1 MTEKDQ
7 ERLLD
12 TLIRLRKRIEQVKV
26 RRESIGEENTK
37 STLIDP
43 ILTALGWNLE
53 ELEEVCREYR
63 RKPKDNPVDY
73 ALFMLRSPCLFVE
86 AKALDKELHDRKW
99 ASQIISYAAVVGV
112 EWCVLTNGDEYRIYN
127 SHATVDIEEKLFRTI
142 RVSDETQ
149 EKCTLDTLDLLS
161 KNKMGEKLINTLW
174 KAHFVDH
181 RVKAALVDI
190 LNNDDGA
197 LTRLVRK
204 KIPGLSR
211 SEIRDSLKRAAFLVD
226 FPVIAI
232 QGSTKPVVPRKGDTR
247 IKKPQVLTKGDT
259 LKLDY
264 WTAFNEYL
272 VSHNKPINIR
282 KAWPAH
288 WYDVSIGK
296 GGVHI
301 SLTLRTNKKDIG
313 CEIYMHAD
321 DAKALFQFLS
331 RDNKVIEEVT
341 GPLEWQ
347 ELPEKQASRIVARK
361 KLDPTEKE
369 AWDDC
374 FQWYLG
380 TIAKFKKAIVPRI
393 NDYYSNQS

>member
-1 MTEKDQ
+1 MTEKDRGQ
-7 ERLLD
+7 LLD
-12 TLIRLRKRIEQVKV
+12 ALTTVRKRIEQVKV

-43 ILTALGWNLE
+43 ILAALGWDLQE
-53 ELEEVCREYR
+53 IEEVCREYK

-73 ALFMLRSPCLFVE
+73 ALFMLRTPCLFLE
-86 AKALDKELHDRKW
+86 AKALDKELQDRKW

-142 RVSDETQ
+142 RVSDEKQ
-149 EKCTLDTLDLLS
+149 EKSTLDTLDLLS

-174 KAHFVDH
+174 KAHFVDR
-181 RVKAALVDI
+181 RVKSVLVDI
-190 LNNDDGA
+190 LHNDDGA

-211 SEIRDSLKRAAFLVD
+211 SEIRDSLKRADYRVD
-226 FPVIAI
+226 FPVIGI
-232 QGSTKPVVPRKGDTR
+232 LGSTKPTVPGKGDKR
-247 IKKPQVLTKGDT
+247 IKKPKVQTKGRT
-259 LKLDY
+259 LKTDY
-264 WTAFNEYL
+264 WTAFNEYI
-272 VSHNKPINIR
+272 VSHNRPINIR
-282 KAWPAH
+282 KAWSAH

-296 GGVHI
+296 SGVHI

-313 CEIYMHAD
+313 CEIYMHTD
-321 DAKALFQFLS
+321 DAKTLFQLLLKDK
-331 RDNKVIEEVT
+331 RVIEEVT

-347 ELPEKQASRIVARK
+347 ELPEKQASRIILRN

-369 AWDDC
+369 AWDGC

-380 TIAKFKKAIVPRI
+380 TIAKFKKAIIPRI
-393 NDYYSNQS
+393 TDYYSK

>member
-7 ERLLD
+7 QRLLD
-12 TLIRLRKRIEQVKV
+12 ALTRVRKRIEQVKV

-63 RKPKDNPVDY
+63 RKPQDNPVDY

-86 AKALDKELHDRKW
+86 AKALDKELYDRKW

-112 EWCVLTNGDEYRIYN
+112 EWCILTNGDEYRIYN
-127 SHATVDIEEKLFRTI
+127 SHATVDIDEKIFRTI

-149 EKCTLDTLDLLS
+149 EQYTLDTLDLLS
-161 KNKMGEKLINTLW
+161 KSKMGEKLIDTLW

-181 RVKAALVDI
+181 RVKAALVNI
-190 LNNDDGA
+190 LHNDDGA

-211 SEIRDSLKRAAFLVD
+211 SEIRDSLKRADFRVD
-226 FPVIAI
+226 FPVIAFREP
-232 QGSTKPVVPRKGDTR
+232 TKPVAPRKGDKGA
-247 IKKPQVLTKGDT
+247 IKPPVLTKGDK

-301 SLTLRTNKKDIG
+301 ALTLRTNIKDIS

-321 DAKALFQFLS
+321 DAKALFQFLL
-331 RDNKVIEEVT
+331 RDRKAIEEVI

-347 ELPEKQASRIVARK
+347 ELPEKQASRIVVRK

-369 AWDDC
+369 AWDEC
-374 FQWYLG
+374 FQWYLA
-380 TIAKFKKAIVPRI
+380 TIAKFKKAFVPRI
-393 NDYYSNQS
+393 QDNYLNQS

>member
-1 MTEKDQ
+1 MTDRDQ

-12 TLIRLRKRIEQVKV
+12 ALTRVRKRIEQVKV

-43 ILTALGWNLE
+43 ILAALGWDLQ

-63 RKPKDNPVDY
+63 RKPQDNPVDY

-142 RVSDETQ
+142 RVSDKAQ

-161 KNKMGEKLINTLW
+161 KDKMGEKLINTLW

-190 LNNDDGA
+190 LSNDDGA
-197 LTRLVRK
+197 LTRLVRQ

-211 SEIRDSLKRAAFLVD
+211 PEIRDSLKRAHFQVD
-226 FPVIAI
+226 FPVMAI
-232 QGSTKPVVPRKGDTR
+232 SEPTNPGVPAKGDTR

-259 LKLDY
+259 LKLEY

-272 VSHNKPINIR
+272 VNHDKPINIR
-282 KAWPAH
+282 KAWPCH
-288 WYDVSIGK
+288 WYDISIGK
-296 GGVHI
+296 GGAHI

-313 CEIYMHAD
+313 CEIYMYAD
-321 DAKALFQFLS
+321 NAKSLFQSLL
-331 RDNKVIEEVT
+331 REKEAIEGVT
-341 GPLEWQ
+341 GPLEWN
-347 ELPEKQASRIVARK
+347 ELPEGKASRIVARK
-361 KLDPTEKE
+361 SLDPTQKE
-369 AWDDC
+369 EWDNC

-380 TIAKFKKAIVPRI
+380 TIAKFKKALVPRI
-393 NDYYSNQS
+393 KE